1 MATGK
6 QMTPLRTRR
15 PGGRRSAPDE
25 VWARVRAEYL
35 AGSSA
40 AEACRRHGVGLTACR
55 DRAAR
60 EGWRRMDQIW
70 APPPNR
76 LEAWDEGVLL
86 DDQVRG
92 DLDKIHL
99 RQLSFVAHRRM
110 MRAVLRGDAA
120 EALRWRRV
128 RLAIDAE
135 DAEIDR
141 QTGQHESIR
150 NDRAGWAELAALEAA
165 GRKAGETDSADA
177 SDGVFGDRT

>member
-1 MATGK
+1 MSTGK
-6 QMTPLRTRR
+6 QITPLKTRR
-15 PGGRRSAPDE
+15 PGGRRSAPDA
-25 VWARVRAEYL
+25 VWARVRVDYL

-40 AEACRRHGVGLTACR
+40 AEACRRYGVGLTAFR

-60 EGWRRMDQIW
+60 EGWRRMDQPW

-76 LEAWDEGVLL
+76 MEAWDEGVLL
-86 DDQVRG
+86 DDRVQG

-128 RLAIDAE
+128 RLAMDAE
-135 DAEIDR
+135 DAELDR
-141 QTGQHESIR
+141 LVGQHESIR
-150 NDRAGWAELAALEAA
+150 QERAGWAGVEAIEAA
-165 GRKAGETDSADA
+165 ERKAGETDSPDS
-177 SDGVFGDRT
+177 SDRIFRAGA

>member
-1 MATGK
+1 MPDGK
-6 QMTPLRTRR
+6 QIAASRTRR

-25 VWARVRAEYL
+25 VWARVRVDYL
-35 AGSSA
+35 AGVTA
-40 AEACRRHGVGLTACR
+40 AAACRRHGVGLTAFR

-60 EGWRRMDQIW
+60 EGWRRMDQVW

-86 DDQVRG
+86 DDRVEG
-92 DLDKIHL
+92 DLDRIHL

-128 RLAIDAE
+128 RLAMDAE
-135 DAEIDR
+135 DAELDR
-141 QTGQHESIR
+141 LVGQHESIR
-150 NDRAGWAELAALEAA
+150 NERAGWAELAASDAA
-165 GRKAGETDSADA
+165 ETDSADSPDRVFESA
-177 SDGVFGDRT
+177 S